1 MKTIDGYEFWKRID
15 EINPFSTV
23 KKLIDTCHLDYN
35 TIKKQRSDLRVP
47 KVDTILCFSKTLNTS
62 MEFLL
67 TGETTQDIKKY
78 PARIE
83 KLADKLS
90 KISEIHLLSVENIIE
105 AIPEEENEVSNK
117 AQIS

>member
-1 MKTIDGYEFWKRID
+1 
-15 EINPFSTV
+15 
-23 KKLIDTCHLDYN
+23 
-35 TIKKQRSDLRVP
+35 VP
-47 KVDTILCFSKTLNTS
+47 KVDTILCFSKKLNTS

-67 TGETTQDIKKY
+67 TGETNQEIKKY
-78 PARIE
+78 TARIE

-105 AIPEEENEVSNK
+105 AIPIESNEVGSK